1 MSRTVTSS
9 IGFVVGLLLSLGLAS
24 SCSYN
29 WYKLDRDL
37 NAVQT
42 RAQVAADREDM
53 LAYTRQFEE
62 NLRAHDAV
70 DGHAALI
77 FKTPRNDLSLQHE
90 SVLKIINRLES
101 IKNVERNTT
110 TYQVALDDIRG
121 TLREVPMLAGNLA
134 WVRYAWWTLLVVFLG
149 WPLLCGVGYVV
160 GRSDR

>member
-1 MSRTVTSS
+1 MSRAVTGG
-9 IGFVVGLLLSLGLAS
+9 IGFAVGLLLCVGLVS

-77 FKTPRNDLSLQHE
+77 FKTPRNDLALQHE
-90 SVLKIINRLES
+90 SVVKIIERLDS
-101 IKNVERNTT
+101 IKGVERNTT

-134 WVRYAWWTLLVVFLG
+134 WVRYGWWTLLIVLIG
-149 WPLLCGVGYVV
+149 WPLLWGVGYLL
-160 GRSDR
+160 GRDL

>member
-1 MSRTVTSS
+1 MSRAVT
-9 IGFVVGLLLSLGLAS
+9 GWVAFAVGLLLSSALVS

-53 LAYTRQFEE
+53 LAYTQQFEE
-62 NLRAHDAV
+62 NLRKHNAI

-77 FKTPRNDLSLQHE
+77 FKTPRNDLALQHE
-90 SVLKIINRLES
+90 SVLKIIQRLES
-101 IKNVERNTT
+101 IKGVDRNTT

-121 TLREVPMLAGNLA
+121 TLREIPMLAGNLA
-134 WVRYAWWTLLVVFLG
+134 WVRFAWWTLLIVLIG
-149 WPLLCGVGYVV
+149 WPILCLAGYAIGK
-160 GRSDR
+160 GR